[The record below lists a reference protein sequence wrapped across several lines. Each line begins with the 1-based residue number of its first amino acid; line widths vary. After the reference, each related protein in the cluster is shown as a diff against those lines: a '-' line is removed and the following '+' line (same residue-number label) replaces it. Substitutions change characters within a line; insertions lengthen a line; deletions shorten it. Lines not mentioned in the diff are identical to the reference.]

1 VVKFCTAILAI
12 TSIPALLA
20 QSTTSMPTTQGA
32 QPPAAMPGP
41 KMAPVDPNKI
51 VLKVGSEQLTAAQFE
66 ALIEALPAQYQSFAR
81 GPQKR
86 QFAESIV
93 QLKLLSQS
101 ASKAGLDKSE
111 KVQEQLKFQ
120 RENMLAQA
128 MFENIQQ
135 TAKVDDAAVQTYY
148 DAHKNEY
155 ESVKAK
161 HILIR
166 VKGAPM
172 PGAEGKPE
180 LTDEQALAK
189 ATEILTRL
197 KAGGDFAAIAK
208 TDSDDTGSA
217 QQGGDLGEF
226 HRGMM
231 VPPFEDAAFAL
242 KVGEFSAP
250 VKTPFGYHIIVVQ
263 AHNTKPLAEARPDI
277 EKSLRPEVAKKE
289 VQAMREKSDVK
300 IDDGFFGPAAAP
312 EAAPGAPGVQ
322 PVK

>member
-111 KVQEQLKFQ
+111 KVQAQLK
-120 RENMLAQA
+120 
-128 MFENIQQ
+128 IQQ